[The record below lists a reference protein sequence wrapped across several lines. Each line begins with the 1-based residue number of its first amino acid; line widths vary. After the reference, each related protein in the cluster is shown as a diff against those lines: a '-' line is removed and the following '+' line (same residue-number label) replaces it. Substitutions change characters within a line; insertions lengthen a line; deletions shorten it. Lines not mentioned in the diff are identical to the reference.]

1 MTKERERKVP
11 WFQFNIDEHND
22 QVIRTMMHDEVDILL
37 SVGKL
42 SQNMI

>member
-1 MTKERERKVP
+1 MLCIPSLSFPVVSVQYRR
-11 WFQFNIDEHND
+11 HND